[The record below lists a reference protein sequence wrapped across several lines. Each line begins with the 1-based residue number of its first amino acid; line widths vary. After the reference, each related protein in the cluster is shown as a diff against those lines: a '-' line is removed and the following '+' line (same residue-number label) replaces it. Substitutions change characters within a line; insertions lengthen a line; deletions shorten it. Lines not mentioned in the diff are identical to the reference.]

1 MSLLN
6 AVGDYIREH
15 KSEIAFGA
23 GVLLTGAT
31 TVLAVKQ
38 TPQAMESINEESRRK
53 GRDLSFWEKVK
64 VSWKYYIFPTA
75 TEVLGL
81 TCLFYGKSID
91 MKAPGAA
98 LAFADASQKL
108 LKTYTE
114 KVVEEIG
121 EEKEEHIRRAVV
133 AEKAK
138 EDHAVITGSEDC
150 CLMDGDAWY
159 YDPLFGKKFIS
170 SDLKIKSAIN
180 VVNHQLLTNDYA
192 TYNDF
197 YDEIRTLTPV
207 SVNNDLVC
215 DFGDAFGFKIGNGL
229 VDVEYEPL
237 DLGIRVNGVKTPAF
251 SIRFINKESGSTRFP
266 ELVV

>member
-1 MSLLN
+1 MKAFDN
-6 AVGDYIREH
+6 VVDYLDDH
-15 KSEIAFGA
+15 KSVIAFGA
-23 GVLLTGAT
+23 GIILTGLT
-31 TVLAVKQ
+31 TILAVKQ
-38 TPQAMESINEESRRK
+38 TPKAMEDIKEEERRK
-53 GRDLSFWEKVK
+53 GRFLTPFEKVK
-64 VSWKYYIFPTA
+64 ASWKRYLAPAA
-75 TEVLGL
+75 TEILGIS
-81 TCLFYGKSID
+81 CLIFGKNID
-91 MKAPGAA
+91 LKATGAA
-98 LAFADASQKL
+98 IAMTEASQKL
-108 LKTYTE
+108 LKTYSE

-121 EEKEEHIRRAVV
+121 EEKEERIRQAVV

-138 EDHAVITGSEDC
+138 EDHTVIAGSEDC
-150 CLMDGDAWY
+150 CLLDGDAWY

-180 VVNHQLLTNDYA
+180 VVNHQLLANDYA